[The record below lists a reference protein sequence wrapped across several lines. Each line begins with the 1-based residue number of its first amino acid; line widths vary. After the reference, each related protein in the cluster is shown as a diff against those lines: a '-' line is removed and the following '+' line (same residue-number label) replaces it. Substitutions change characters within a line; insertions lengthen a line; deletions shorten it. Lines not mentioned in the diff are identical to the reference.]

1 MKINISSDVK
11 RAVSKGLFKIKKNSP
26 TILVVA
32 GVAGAVAS
40 TVLACKATLKVND
53 ILEETQ
59 LTMDIIH
66 KASNDPE
73 LKEKYSEQDVRKD
86 LAITYV
92 NAGMK
97 FAKLYAP
104 AVLLG
109 AASIGCI
116 VGSHHI
122 LSKRNAALTAAY
134 TVISNGYSKYRSR
147 VVDRFGERVDYE
159 LKHGIKAQKI
169 QQIETTEEGKAKKVN
184 KTVDVMTDSDYQA
197 SEYGRFFDEG
207 SSYFTKDAEH
217 NLRFLKQ
224 TERWCNDKLKDA
236 GYLFLNDVYDAL
248 DIPRSQAGQVV
259 GWTYNPE
266 SPNGDNYVDFGL
278 TNLYYSGT
286 RDFVNGIEPRILL
299 DFNVDGVIIDIL

>member
-1 MKINISSDVK
+1 MKFKISSDVT
-11 RAVSKGLFKIKKNSP
+11 RAINKGLFKIKKNSP
-26 TILVVA
+26 TILIVA
-32 GVAGAVAS
+32 GVAGAVTS

-59 LTMDIIH
+59 ETIDKIH
-66 KASNDPE
+66 SVSEDSEFAD
-73 LKEKYSEQDVRKD
+73 KYSEEDARKD
-86 LAITYV
+86 LAVTY
-92 NAGMK
+92 AHAAIK
-97 FAKLYAP
+97 FTKLYAP

-116 VGSHHI
+116 VGSHRI
-122 LSKRNAALTAAY
+122 LTKRNAALTAAY
-134 TVISNGYSKYRSR
+134 TVISNGYAKYRNR
-147 VVDRFGERVDYE
+147 VIDRFGERVDYE

-169 QQIETTEEGKAKKVN
+169 QQIETTEDGKAKKVN

-224 TERWCNDKLKDA
+224 TERWCNDKLKTY
-236 GYLFLNDVYDAL
+236 GYLFLNEVYEAL
-248 DIPRSQAGQVV
+248 DVPKSQAGQVV
-259 GWTYNPE
+259 GWTYNLE

-286 RDFVNGIEPRILL
+286 REFVNGIEPRILL
-299 DFNVDGVIIDIL
+299 DFNVDGVIIDVL